1 MPISAEIVRSL
12 HRYEIRL
19 LHQLERQMRHYRWVP
34 EDVLRKASG
43 LSASEMDYRI
53 GRLAEW
59 GLLKSSSVPYKG
71 YQLMFAGYD
80 TLALL
85 SLTKRGTVQ
94 ALGCMIGE
102 GKEAVVYEALG
113 LGVVVLKFHRIGQRS
128 FQSARLQRG
137 YMPDDGHFPW
147 VFASTRSARQ
157 EYEALQTLHPHVAV
171 PMPIDQNRNVVAMS
185 FVPGMTLSQCTLE
198 NPKEILDLIIENV
211 KTAYGLGVIHGDLSE
226 YNIMAGES
234 GIWIIDWPQWIGPD
248 HPNAD
253 VILRRD
259 VQNTVTFFN
268 RKYGISCTTEEV
280 LSRVIG

>member
-1 MPISAEIVRSL
+1 MPISAEIVQNL

-19 LHQLERQMRHYRWVP
+19 LHLLERQMRRFRWVP

-43 LSASEMDYRI
+43 LSASEMDYRM

-71 YQLMFAGYD
+71 YQLVFTGYD

-85 SLTKRGTVQ
+85 SLTKSGTVQ
-94 ALGCMIGE
+94 ALGCMLGE
-102 GKEAVVYEALG
+102 GKESVVYEALG
-113 LGVVVLKFHRIGQRS
+113 LGPVVLKFHRVGQRS

-137 YMPDDGHFPW
+137 YMPDEGHFPW
-147 VFASTRSARQ
+147 IFASMRSAQQ

-171 PMPIDQNRNVVAMS
+171 PVPIGQNRNVVAMS
-185 FVPGMTLSQCTLE
+185 FVPGATLNQCTLE
-198 NPKEILDLIIENV
+198 NPGEILDLVIENIRV
-211 KTAYGLGVIHGDLSE
+211 AYGLGVIHGDLSE
-226 YNIMAGES
+226 YNIMANES
-234 GIWIIDWPQWIGPD
+234 GICIIDWPQWIGPD

-253 VILRRD
+253 DILRRD
-259 VQNTVTFFN
+259 VQNIATYFN
-268 RKYGISCTTEEV
+268 RKYGISCTADEV